1 MDRAEEAKELFT
13 IAEADLSSAQILME
27 KHWPTPDN
35 LICNLCQQAGE
46 KFLKGIRFEKIH
58 NLVIL
63 LKLCE
68 TAESEFATLQDK
80 CSYLTPFAV
89 IPRYSYEQ

>member
-1 MDRAEEAKELFT
+1 MDRTEEAKELFT
-13 IAEADLSSAQILME
+13 IAEEDLSSAQILME

-35 LICNLCQQAGE
+35 VICNLCQQAGE
-46 KFLKGIRFEKIH
+46 KFLKGYLISKGIRFEKIH

-68 TAESEFATLQDK
+68 TAESEFAALQDK
-80 CSYLTPFAV
+80 CS
-89 IPRYSYEQ
+89 